1 MDRINM
7 LFIKADM
14 KAMALR
20 ERIAEALSGEDGIET
35 GEVVVL
41 LAIFALI
48 AAAVAKLLGGSIKD
62 KADEIA
68 RSIGGTTW
76 TP

>member
-1 MDRINM
+1 MDRINT
-7 LFIKADM
+7 LFIKADIKM
-14 KAMALR
+14 MALR
-20 ERIAEALSGEDGIET
+20 DRIYGAISGEDGIET

-48 AAAVAKLLGGSIKD
+48 AAAVAKLLGGAIKD
-62 KADEIA
+62 KAAEIVTN
-68 RSIGGTTW
+68 IGGATW

>member
-68 RSIGGTTW
+68 RSIGGATW